1 MMNLI
6 DATASISEIFIVKND
21 RGIHT
26 RPATEIVKCAASFN
40 SDIYL
45 TYQKLEVNAKS
56 ILGILML
63 TAGRGA
69 RIRITAKGDDAAEA
83 VQALLDLAKNQ
94 FNAKY

>member
-1 MMNLI
+1 MINLI
-6 DATASISEIFIVKND
+6 DATVSVSEIFIVKND

-40 SDIYL
+40 SDIYF

-69 RIRITAKGDDAAEA
+69 RIRIKAIGDDAAEA
-83 VQALLDLAKNQ
+83 VEALLDLAKNQ
-94 FNAKY
+94 FNTKY